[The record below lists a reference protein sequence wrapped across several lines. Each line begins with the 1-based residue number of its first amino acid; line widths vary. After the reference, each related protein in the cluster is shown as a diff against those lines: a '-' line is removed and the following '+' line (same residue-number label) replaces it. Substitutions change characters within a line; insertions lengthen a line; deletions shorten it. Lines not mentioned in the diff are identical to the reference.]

1 VRVNDKEGL
10 AKSDK
15 ASNVQNR
22 IWRELMQLH
31 AVHKEEPTKKLM
43 GRKRKSTKEKGKEH
57 HMVAFLRL
65 RDDFSVG
72 EDGLRGRRE
81 KTLFLGLHQIY
92 FCDIRCGLAKGLLLG

>member
-10 AKSDK
+10 VKGDK

-31 AVHKEEPTKKLM
+31 AVHKEEHTKKLM

-65 RDDFSVG
+65 RDDFSAG
-72 EDGLRGRRE
+72 EDGLRG
-81 KTLFLGLHQIY
+81 KPSS
-92 FCDIRCGLAKGLLLG
+92 LAFARSTSVIFDVV